1 MQIGNKN
8 YLMKND
14 SVSNF
19 SCHRLTAYEMFLS
32 HLHDKHQWLS
42 FGSKFSQDMSFV
54 AMEMLVG
61 ANERPMHILTKPPKE
76 IKRPNL
82 TMPILV

>member
-1 MQIGNKN
+1 
-8 YLMKND
+8 
-14 SVSNF
+14 
-19 SCHRLTAYEMFLS
+19 
-32 HLHDKHQWLS
+32 
-42 FGSKFSQDMSFV
+42 MSFV